1 MINYGYNTYPP
12 LPFFFRIN
20 NREFSQNLLI
30 PVSLLFSMKYYR
42 VQDYTKQVRIG
53 NIICLARTYK
63 EHARE
68 MNAKL
73 TEDPLL
79 FLKPSSSVIFN
90 HGTIKIPQQSQC
102 LHHEVEL
109 GVIIGRKGKHI
120 TKEDALQHILGYLVA
135 LDITA
140 RDIQSNA
147 KKNGWPWTIAK
158 GFDTFAP
165 LSDAV
170 LKEKVPHP
178 QNLDLMLKI
187 NGVVKQSANTNQ
199 MVYSLERIIS
209 FISDIMTLER
219 GDLILTGTPEG
230 VGELKEG
237 DVLEASL
244 GSLCYLTV
252 DVQQETKT

>member
-1 MINYGYNTYPP
+1 MT
-12 LPFFFRIN
+12 
-20 NREFSQNLLI
+20 
-30 PVSLLFSMKYYR
+30 YYR
-42 VQDYTKQVRIG
+42 FQDTTKQVRIG
-53 NIICLARTYK
+53 KIVCLARTYK

-68 MNAKL
+68 MNTTV

-79 FLKPSSSVIFN
+79 FLKPASSVIFDQ
-90 HGTIKIPQQSQC
+90 GTIIIPPLSRC

-109 GVIIGRKGKHI
+109 GVIIGKKGKHI
-120 TKEDALQHILGYLVA
+120 SEKKALDHVLGYLVA

-140 RDIQSNA
+140 RDIQSTA
-147 KKNGWPWTIAK
+147 KKNSWPWAIAK

-170 LKEKVPHP
+170 LKEKVPYP
-178 QNLDLMLKI
+178 QDLPLMLKI
-187 NGVVKQSANTNQ
+187 NGSIRQNANTNQ
-199 MVYSLERIIS
+199 MIYTLERIIS
-209 FISDIMTLER
+209 FISDVMTLER

-244 GSLCYLTV
+244 GSVCHLTV
-252 DVQQETKT
+252 DVKRQ

>member
-1 MINYGYNTYPP
+1 MT
-12 LPFFFRIN
+12 
-20 NREFSQNLLI
+20 
-30 PVSLLFSMKYYR
+30 YYR
-42 VQDYTKQVRIG
+42 FQDTTKQVRIG
-53 NIICLARTYK
+53 KIVCLARTYK

-68 MNAKL
+68 MNTTV

-79 FLKPSSSVIFN
+79 FLKPASSVIFDQ
-90 HGTIKIPQQSQC
+90 GTIIIPAASHC

-109 GVIIGRKGKHI
+109 GVIIGKKGKHI
-120 TKEDALQHILGYLVA
+120 SEKKALDHVLGYLVA

-140 RDIQSNA
+140 RDIQSTA
-147 KKNGWPWTIAK
+147 KKNSWPWAIAK

-178 QNLDLMLKI
+178 QDLPLMLKI
-187 NGVVKQSANTNQ
+187 NGAIRQNANTNQ
-199 MVYSLERIIS
+199 MIYTLERIIS
-209 FISDIMTLER
+209 FISEVMTLER

-230 VGELKEG
+230 VGEIKEG

-244 GSLCYLTV
+244 GSVCRFTV
-252 DVQQETKT
+252 DVKRQ